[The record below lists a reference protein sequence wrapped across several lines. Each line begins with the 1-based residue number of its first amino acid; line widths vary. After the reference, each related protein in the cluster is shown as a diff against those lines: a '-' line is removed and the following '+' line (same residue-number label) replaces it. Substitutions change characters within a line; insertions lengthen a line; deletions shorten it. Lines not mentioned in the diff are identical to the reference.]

1 MRDRIL
7 TLVDH
12 NLSQK
17 ASHRPTFVA
26 SGKADTVQGDLDEEI
41 MFSVARVLHAWTPSS
56 KLMEL
61 GRLLPNIFPPGF
73 SLENLEQRDL
83 EDDEAEL

>member
-1 MRDRIL
+1 
-7 TLVDH
+7 
-12 NLSQK
+12 
-17 ASHRPTFVA
+17 
-26 SGKADTVQGDLDEEI
+26 
-41 MFSVARVLHAWTPSS
+41 
-56 KLMEL
+56 MEL